1 MSSVGTI
8 PYRDDIE
15 KYIIERGQVSIDEI
29 YRKFSKESDIEPFQR
44 ELDILVDK
52 SKKACEKGQEYCIVF
67 DGTMYSYIC
76 KKLK

>member
-1 MSSVGTI
+1 MFRIGIV
-8 PYRDDIE
+8 PDRYDIE
-15 KYIIERGQVSIDEI
+15 DFIKEHGQVSIDEI
-29 YRKFSKESDIEPFQR
+29 YREFGKGRDVESFQR

-76 KKLK
+76 KKSI